1 MFTGVLDDPTKRQD
15 TRLASCGRFL
25 QCLQTEIVIEQSWT
39 KLALQRLDHFLVLRH
54 IQRLTE
60 LHQLHGLLRLRRA
73 RVNVPL
79 VHLENTRGH
88 VRIGLEGLVWV
99 TGTGHKIAL
108 GKILGE
114 QCAVDLAQLLL
125 WDAGLLVEL
134 EGAEEELHVEI
145 WTHALHLVND
155 LRYIRHVEAFERTL
169 RVIDACQHWQK
180 AHAAVVPEHNLHHIG
195 LVVMA
200 LGVTQRLLL
209 HQERSRCSVAS
220 THAHRAP
227 VTDHA
232 GREQATQRHV
242 GREIAVC
249 VHDKVGI
256 VTDRLH
262 EGCVLGRPTQS
273 VQNGTSLPAL
283 LRVLQLAIADEERD
297 LLIDGLLQIDE
308 PHIVITLLRHDF
320 PRQSNAVVGTA
331 VIHGQDVP
339 CLPFLSV
346 KEPL

>member
-1 MFTGVLDDPTKRQD
+1 
-15 TRLASCGRFL
+15 
-25 QCLQTEIVIEQSWT
+25 
-39 KLALQRLDHFLVLRH
+39 
-54 IQRLTE
+54 
-60 LHQLHGLLRLRRA
+60 
-73 RVNVPL
+73 
-79 VHLENTRGH
+79 
-88 VRIGLEGLVWV
+88 
-99 TGTGHKIAL
+99 
-108 GKILGE
+108 
-114 QCAVDLAQLLL
+114 
-125 WDAGLLVEL
+125 
-134 EGAEEELHVEI
+134 
-145 WTHALHLVND
+145 
-155 LRYIRHVEAFERTL
+155 
-169 RVIDACQHWQK
+169 
-180 AHAAVVPEHNLHHIG
+180 
-195 LVVMA
+195 MA

-320 PRQSNAVVGTA
+320 PRQPNAVVGTA

-339 CLPFLSV
+339 SLPFLAV
-346 KEPL
+346 KEPLELNHLVPDKVLAVLVLCFGSDAVLFSVHREDARHVVWSALSEFQLRLGATHSGDQDRRCGRGILIHQLLDVLQREARGQDLGGNREHLCRLLIRRQITSDGKARIFRDERLCHRCKQQSDVEKLTVRVHRTQSA